1 MGFSPTSARKAL
13 SETADQHGPPIKDW
27 NEQTR
32 KVYPLMGI
40 TASHAILRK
49 TSLMTDSKYF
59 YRPYNGEF
67 RRAITIYSDKVY
79 TLEELFP
86 ETKGVPPRFPDI
98 VGVLQE
104 FELSDKYVIQTVY
117 APNVSG
123 SGQVARRIYNG
134 NFAFNGNELVGGKV
148 VSTLSVDSGGEV
160 SGKVFSNPIDVT
172 FSNPGAWDWDDRSVP
187 GTPIATTDGFTQFFP
202 AGWSN
207 RPFQDNLV
215 SVGKTSSGSGSSS
228 GSGGSSTTQ
237 TLTTTSSVDTLTGI
251 KKKKDIFKFDADP
264 SGQVDKVTGF
274 NAKEKDIL
282 SISKSAF
289 EIDKGTFAVAKNA
302 KTLAK
307 QLGTSVDIVYYQK
320 KGELIVN
327 ANGVDPGYGDDGG
340 VFAVLM
346 GRPTVG
352 AGSVQF
358 Y

>member
-1 MGFSPTSARKAL
+1 MSDNQYFLRLWNGEAKKAL
-13 SETADQHGPPIKDW
+13 
-27 NEQTR
+27 
-32 KVYPLMGI
+32 
-40 TASHAILRK
+40 
-49 TSLMTDSKYF
+49 
-59 YRPYNGEF
+59 
-67 RRAITIYSDKVY
+67 TIYSDKAY
-79 TLEELFP
+79 RLSDLFFPNGGYDPSKTTFNMNEYLLEYEVSP
-86 ETKGVPPRFPDI
+86 QYI
-98 VGVLQE
+98 VGNGSFGNLV
-104 FELSDKYVIQTVY
+104 SRTVY
-117 APNVSG
+117 RGDFQFS
-123 SGQVARRIYNG
+123 
-134 NFAFNGNELVGGKV
+134 GNELVSGTVSEVIQVGSNGEIRGYRIASPIKV
-148 VSTLSVDSGGEV
+148 IPSSAESSGLPSISALKHDKSIYDAATEIKSKFGASTE
-160 SGKVFSNPIDVT
+160 I
-172 FSNPGAWDWDDRSVP
+172 
-187 GTPIATTDGFTQFFP
+187 TTTQGYEQFFP
-202 AGWSN
+202 PGWSN

-251 KKKKDIFKFDADP
+251 KKTKDIFKFDADP
-264 SGQVDKVTGF
+264 NGQVDKVTGF

-320 KGELIVN
+320 KGELILN
-327 ANGVDPGYGDDGG
+327 ANGAEPGYGDDGG

-352 AGSVQF
+352 AGSVEF